1 MSYAIHN
8 RDLGALLEDGK
19 ERPKLRLIMRAR
31 AKAPKSRFVEN
42 FVTLYR
48 QLDEGVSLSS
58 ATEAAFGKNSLRT
71 ASKELEL
78 NPVWRSLCPFH
89 L

>member
-1 MSYAIHN
+1 MNYAIN
-8 RDLGALLEDGK
+8 NSDLGALLDDGK
-19 ERPKLRLIMRAR
+19 PRPKLRLIMRAR

-58 ATEAAFGKNSLRT
+58 ATEATLEKI
-71 ASKELEL
+71 ASGPRQR
-78 NPVWRSLCPFH
+78 NWS
-89 L
+89 